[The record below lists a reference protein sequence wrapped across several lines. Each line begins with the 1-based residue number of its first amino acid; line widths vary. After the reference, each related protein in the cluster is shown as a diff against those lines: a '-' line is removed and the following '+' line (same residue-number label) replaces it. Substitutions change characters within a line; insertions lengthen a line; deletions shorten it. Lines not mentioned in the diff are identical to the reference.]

1 MASLYDITGEK
12 FFTPLASKN
21 RKVYIDT
28 ILFLKKVINELFE
41 TQENDKSKIVD
52 ILTEHLDDSVSI
64 KLYNDDSNDEIE
76 NEMDNRFKAQLL
88 ISKLEEYDWLI
99 EEPLGNGKKTLDF
112 NSHAYSF
119 IALIEE
125 LINNSKPQYT
135 SYIRI
140 IKNEIYKFDYSTI
153 DSLQIVDDNLSKEVD
168 ALRGLRS
175 DIRRYYRNITKNK
188 DKQNLE
194 LLLEEFTG
202 EYKEYFFDSAYLN
215 LKIRDNIDAVI
226 PEIEE
231 QLDNIFSDFSN
242 MEKLVAAQ
250 MKEKGFEDYTYASN
264 HIDQIRKRILT
275 NIKAIPSIIEMIDS
289 KNEKYVTRTVSVIIH
304 LIHRGEDI
312 EGILH
317 RLIDYVSKND
327 DIDESFISLF
337 EMKHYSFNA
346 LRKPRKYNPKPKPDM
361 MKLDFEMDEEV
372 KNKTLEL
379 LQEDKKY
386 NIHAVNTFVLN
397 FLTGFKSRKISDLD
411 IQSKYEFIMII
422 AIMMYSKLPNALYDL
437 DLTKERI
444 AKNGITFH
452 DFILKEKG
460 ERKNDE

>member
-12 FFTPLASKN
+12 FFTPLSSRNK
-21 RKVYIDT
+21 KVYIDT

-41 TQENDKSKIVD
+41 TQENDKTKIVD
-52 ILTEHLDDSVSI
+52 ILTEYLNNQTSI
-64 KLYNDDSNDEIE
+64 QLYNDDSNDAIE
-76 NEMDNRFKAQLL
+76 DEMDNRFKAQLL
-88 ISKLEEYDWLI
+88 INKLEEYDWLV
-99 EEPLGNGKKTLDF
+99 EEALGNGKKTLDF
-112 NSHAYSF
+112 NKHAYSF
-119 IALIEE
+119 IFLIEE
-125 LINNSKPQYT
+125 IINNSKPQYT

-140 IKNEIYKFDYSTI
+140 IKTELEQFKYNIL
-153 DSLQIVDDNLSKEVD
+153 DSLQIVDDNLKKEVD

-202 EYKEYFFDSAYLN
+202 EYKEYFFDKAYLN

-226 PEIEE
+226 PEIEDRIE
-231 QLDNIFSDFSN
+231 EIFSDFLN
-242 MEKLVAAQ
+242 MEKLVKAYSD
-250 MKEKGFEDYTYASN
+250 EKKVDYDEASN
-264 HIDQIRKRILT
+264 YVEQTRKNIMA
-275 NIKAIPSIIEMIDS
+275 NIKAIPSIIESIDS

-304 LIHRGEDI
+304 LINRGEDI

-346 LRKPRKYNPKPKPDM
+346 LSKPRKYNPKPKPDM
-361 MKLDFEMDEEV
+361 MKLDFEMDEDV

-386 NIHAVNTFVLN
+386 NINAVNNFVLN
-397 FLTGFKSRKISDLD
+397 FLTGYKNRKISELD
-411 IQSKYEFIMII
+411 INSKYEFIMII
-422 AIMMYSKLPNALYDL
+422 AIMIYSKLPNALYDL

-444 AKNGITFH
+444 VKNGVTFN

-460 ERKNDE
+460 VREDD

>member
-1 MASLYDITGEK
+1 MASLYDICGEK

-41 TQENDKSKIVD
+41 TDENDKTKIVD
-52 ILTEHLDDSVSI
+52 ILTNHLDDQVSI
-64 KLYNDDSNDEIE
+64 KLYNDDSNDEIDG
-76 NEMDNRFKAQLL
+76 EMDNRFKAQLL
-88 ISKLEEYDWLI
+88 ILKLEEYDWLV
-99 EEPLGNGKKTLDF
+99 EEALGNGKKTLDF
-112 NSHAYSF
+112 NKHAYSF

-125 LINNSKPQYT
+125 LINNSRPQYT
-135 SYIRI
+135 SYIRV

-153 DSLQIVDDNLSKEVD
+153 DSIQIVDDNLSKEVD

-194 LLLEEFTG
+194 ALLEEFTG

-215 LKIRDNIDAVI
+215 LKIRDNIDAAI

-231 QLDNIFSDFSN
+231 QLENIFSDFLN
-242 MEKLVAAQ
+242 MEKLIASL
-250 MKEKGFEDYTYASN
+250 MKEKGYEDYDKASL
-264 HIDQIRKRILT
+264 HIEEMKKRILL
-275 NIKAIPSIIEMIDS
+275 NIKSIPSIIEMIDS

-304 LIHRGEDI
+304 LINRGEDI

-317 RLIDYVSKND
+317 RLIDYVKKND

-337 EMKHYSFNA
+337 EMKHYSFDA
-346 LRKPRKYNPKPKPDM
+346 LSKPRKITQKVKPEIM
-361 MKLDFEMDEEV
+361 ALDYEMDEEV
-372 KNKTLEL
+372 KNKTLVL

-386 NIHAVNTFVLN
+386 NIHAVNEFVLS
-397 FLTGFKSRKISDLD
+397 FIKGHETRKISELD
-411 IQSKYEFIMII
+411 INSKYEFIMMI
-422 AIMMYSKLPNALYDL
+422 AIMIYSKLPSALYTI

-444 AKNGITFH
+444 IKNGVSFT

-460 ERKNDE
+460 VR

>member
-12 FFTPLASKN
+12 FFTPLSSRNK
-21 RKVYIDT
+21 KVYIDT

-41 TQENDKSKIVD
+41 TQENDKTKIVD
-52 ILTEHLDDSVSI
+52 ILTEYLNNQTSI
-64 KLYNDDSNDEIE
+64 QLYNDDSNDAIE
-76 NEMDNRFKAQLL
+76 DEMDNRFKAQLL
-88 ISKLEEYDWLI
+88 INKLEEYDWLV
-99 EEPLGNGKKTLDF
+99 EEALGNGKKTLDF
-112 NSHAYSF
+112 NKYAYSF
-119 IALIEE
+119 IFLIEE
-125 LINNSKPQYT
+125 IINNSKPQYT

-140 IKNEIYKFDYSTI
+140 IKTELEQFKYNIL
-153 DSLQIVDDNLSKEVD
+153 DSLQIVDDNLKKEVD

-202 EYKEYFFDSAYLN
+202 EYKEYFFDKAYLN

-226 PEIEE
+226 PEIEDRIE
-231 QLDNIFSDFSN
+231 EIFSDFLN
-242 MEKLVAAQ
+242 MEKLVKAYSD
-250 MKEKGFEDYTYASN
+250 EKKVDYDEASN
-264 HIDQIRKRILT
+264 YVEQTRKNIMA
-275 NIKAIPSIIEMIDS
+275 NIKAIPSIIESIDS

-304 LIHRGEDI
+304 LINRGEDI

-346 LRKPRKYNPKPKPDM
+346 LSKPRKYNPKPKPDM
-361 MKLDFEMDEEV
+361 MKLDFEMDEDV

-386 NIHAVNTFVLN
+386 NINAVNNFVLN
-397 FLTGFKSRKISDLD
+397 FLTGYKNRKISELD
-411 IQSKYEFIMII
+411 INSKYEFIMII
-422 AIMMYSKLPNALYDL
+422 AIMIYSKLPNALYDL

-444 AKNGITFH
+444 VKNGVTFN

-460 ERKNDE
+460 VREDD

>member
-12 FFTPLASKN
+12 FFTPLSSRNK
-21 RKVYIDT
+21 KVYIDT

-41 TQENDKSKIVD
+41 TQENDKTKIVD
-52 ILTEHLDDSVSI
+52 ILTEYLNNQTSI
-64 KLYNDDSNDEIE
+64 QLYNDDSNDAIE
-76 NEMDNRFKAQLL
+76 DEMDNRFKAQLL
-88 ISKLEEYDWLI
+88 INKLEEYDWLV
-99 EEPLGNGKKTLDF
+99 EEALGNGKKTLDF
-112 NSHAYSF
+112 NKHAYSF
-119 IALIEE
+119 IFLIEE
-125 LINNSKPQYT
+125 IINNSKPQYT
-135 SYIRI
+135 SYIRV
-140 IKNEIYKFDYSTI
+140 IKTELEQFKYNIL
-153 DSLQIVDDNLSKEVD
+153 DSLQIVDDNLKKEVD

-202 EYKEYFFDSAYLN
+202 EYKEYFFDKAYLN

-226 PEIEE
+226 PEIEDRIE
-231 QLDNIFSDFSN
+231 EIFSDFLN
-242 MEKLVAAQ
+242 MEKLVKAYSD
-250 MKEKGFEDYTYASN
+250 EKKVDYDEASN
-264 HIDQIRKRILT
+264 YVEQTRKNIMA
-275 NIKAIPSIIEMIDS
+275 NIKAIPSIIESIDS

-304 LIHRGEDI
+304 LINRGEDI

-346 LRKPRKYNPKPKPDM
+346 LSKPRKYNPKPKPDM
-361 MKLDFEMDEEV
+361 MKLDFEMDEDV

-386 NIHAVNTFVLN
+386 NINAVNNFVLN
-397 FLTGFKSRKISDLD
+397 FLTGYKNRKISELD
-411 IQSKYEFIMII
+411 INSKYEFIMII
-422 AIMMYSKLPNALYDL
+422 AIMIYSKLPNALYDL

-444 AKNGITFH
+444 VKNGVTFN

-460 ERKNDE
+460 VREDD

>member
-12 FFTPLASKN
+12 FFTPLSSRNK
-21 RKVYIDT
+21 KVYIDT

-41 TQENDKSKIVD
+41 TQENDKTKIVD
-52 ILTEHLDDSVSI
+52 ILTEYLNNQTSI
-64 KLYNDDSNDEIE
+64 QLYNDDSNDAIE
-76 NEMDNRFKAQLL
+76 DEMDNRFKAQLL
-88 ISKLEEYDWLI
+88 INKLEEYDWLV
-99 EEPLGNGKKTLDF
+99 EEALGNGKKTLDF
-112 NSHAYSF
+112 NKHAYSF
-119 IALIEE
+119 IFLIEE
-125 LINNSKPQYT
+125 IINNSKPQYT
-135 SYIRI
+135 SYIRV
-140 IKNEIYKFDYSTI
+140 IKTELEQFKYNIL
-153 DSLQIVDDNLSKEVD
+153 DSLQIVDDNLKKEVD

-202 EYKEYFFDSAYLN
+202 EYKEYFFDKAYLN

-226 PEIEE
+226 PEIEDRIE
-231 QLDNIFSDFSN
+231 KIFSDFLN
-242 MEKLVAAQ
+242 MEKLVKAYSD
-250 MKEKGFEDYTYASN
+250 EKKVDYDEASN
-264 HIDQIRKRILT
+264 YVEQTRKNIMA
-275 NIKAIPSIIEMIDS
+275 NIKAIPSIIESIDS

-304 LIHRGEDI
+304 LINRGEDI

-346 LRKPRKYNPKPKPDM
+346 LSKPRKYNPKPKPDM
-361 MKLDFEMDEEV
+361 MKLDFEMDEDI

-386 NIHAVNTFVLN
+386 NINAVNNFVLN
-397 FLTGFKSRKISDLD
+397 FLTGYKNRKISKLD
-411 IQSKYEFIMII
+411 INSKYEFIMII
-422 AIMMYSKLPNALYDL
+422 AIIIYSKLPNALYDL

-444 AKNGITFH
+444 VKNGVTFN

-460 ERKNDE
+460 VREDD

>member
-12 FFTPLASKN
+12 FFTPLSSRNK
-21 RKVYIDT
+21 KVYIDT
-28 ILFLKKVINELFE
+28 ILFLKRVINELFE
-41 TQENDKSKIVD
+41 TQENDKTKIVD
-52 ILTEHLDDSVSI
+52 ILTEYLNNQTSI
-64 KLYNDDSNDEIE
+64 QLYNDDSNDAIE
-76 NEMDNRFKAQLL
+76 DEMDNRFKAQLL
-88 ISKLEEYDWLI
+88 INKLEEYDWLV
-99 EEPLGNGKKTLDF
+99 EEALGNGKKTLDF
-112 NSHAYSF
+112 NKHAYSF
-119 IALIEE
+119 IFLIEE
-125 LINNSKPQYT
+125 IINNSKPQYT

-140 IKNEIYKFDYSTI
+140 IKTELEQFKYNIL
-153 DSLQIVDDNLSKEVD
+153 DSLQIVDDNLKKEVD

-202 EYKEYFFDSAYLN
+202 EYKEYFFDKAYLN

-226 PEIEE
+226 PEIEDRIE
-231 QLDNIFSDFSN
+231 EIFSDFLN
-242 MEKLVAAQ
+242 MEKLVKAYSD
-250 MKEKGFEDYTYASN
+250 EKKVDYDEASN
-264 HIDQIRKRILT
+264 YVEQTRKNIMA
-275 NIKAIPSIIEMIDS
+275 NIKAIPSIIESIDS

-304 LIHRGEDI
+304 LINRGEDI

-346 LRKPRKYNPKPKPDM
+346 LSKPRKYNPKPKPDM
-361 MKLDFEMDEEV
+361 MKLDFEMDEDV

-386 NIHAVNTFVLN
+386 NINAVNNFVLN
-397 FLTGFKSRKISDLD
+397 FLTGYKNRKISELD
-411 IQSKYEFIMII
+411 INSKYEFIMII
-422 AIMMYSKLPNALYDL
+422 AIMIYSKLPNALYDL

-444 AKNGITFH
+444 VKNGVTFN

-460 ERKNDE
+460 VREDD

>member
-12 FFTPLASKN
+12 FFTPLSSRNK
-21 RKVYIDT
+21 KVYIDT

-41 TQENDKSKIVD
+41 TQENDKTKIVD
-52 ILTEHLDDSVSI
+52 ILTEYLNNQTSI
-64 KLYNDDSNDEIE
+64 QLYNDDSNDAIE
-76 NEMDNRFKAQLL
+76 DEMDNRFKAQLL
-88 ISKLEEYDWLI
+88 INKLEEYDWLV
-99 EEPLGNGKKTLDF
+99 EEALGNGKKTLDF
-112 NSHAYSF
+112 NKHAYSF
-119 IALIEE
+119 IFLIEE
-125 LINNSKPQYT
+125 IINNSKPQYT
-135 SYIRI
+135 SYIRV
-140 IKNEIYKFDYSTI
+140 IKTELEQFKYNIL
-153 DSLQIVDDNLSKEVD
+153 DSLQIVDDNLKKEVD

-202 EYKEYFFDSAYLN
+202 EYKEYFFDKAYLN

-226 PEIEE
+226 PEIEDRIE
-231 QLDNIFSDFSN
+231 EIFSDFLN
-242 MEKLVAAQ
+242 MEKLVKAYSD
-250 MKEKGFEDYTYASN
+250 EKKVDYDDASN
-264 HIDQIRKRILT
+264 YVEQTRKNIMA
-275 NIKAIPSIIEMIDS
+275 NIKAIPSIIESIDS

-304 LIHRGEDI
+304 LINRGEDI

-346 LRKPRKYNPKPKPDM
+346 LSKPRKYNPKPKPDM
-361 MKLDFEMDEEV
+361 MKLDFEMDEDV

-379 LQEDKKY
+379 LQKDKKY
-386 NIHAVNTFVLN
+386 NINGVNNFVLN
-397 FLTGFKSRKISDLD
+397 FLTGYKNRKISELD
-411 IQSKYEFIMII
+411 INSKYEFIMII
-422 AIMMYSKLPNALYDL
+422 AIMIYSKLPNALYDL

-444 AKNGITFH
+444 VKNGVTFN

-460 ERKNDE
+460 VREDD

>member
-12 FFTPLASKN
+12 FFTPLSSRNK
-21 RKVYIDT
+21 KVYIDT

-41 TQENDKSKIVD
+41 TQENDKTKIVD
-52 ILTEHLDDSVSI
+52 ILTEYLNNQTSI
-64 KLYNDDSNDEIE
+64 QLYNDDSNDAIE
-76 NEMDNRFKAQLL
+76 DEMDNRFKAQLL
-88 ISKLEEYDWLI
+88 INKLEEYDWLV
-99 EEPLGNGKKTLDF
+99 EEALGNGKKTLDF
-112 NSHAYSF
+112 NKHAYSF
-119 IALIEE
+119 IFLIEE
-125 LINNSKPQYT
+125 IINNSKPQYT

-140 IKNEIYKFDYSTI
+140 IKTELEQFKYNIL
-153 DSLQIVDDNLSKEVD
+153 DSLQIVDDNLKKEVD

-202 EYKEYFFDSAYLN
+202 EYKEYFFDKAYLN

-226 PEIEE
+226 PEIEDRIE
-231 QLDNIFSDFSN
+231 EIFSDFLN
-242 MEKLVAAQ
+242 MEKLVKAYSD
-250 MKEKGFEDYTYASN
+250 EKKVDYDEASN
-264 HIDQIRKRILT
+264 YVEQTRKNIMA
-275 NIKAIPSIIEMIDS
+275 NIKAIPSIIESIDS

-304 LIHRGEDI
+304 LINRGEDI

-346 LRKPRKYNPKPKPDM
+346 LSKPRKYNPKPKPDM
-361 MKLDFEMDEEV
+361 MKLDFEMDEDV

-386 NIHAVNTFVLN
+386 NINAVNNFVLN
-397 FLTGFKSRKISDLD
+397 FLTGYRNRKISELD
-411 IQSKYEFIMII
+411 INSKYEFIMII
-422 AIMMYSKLPNALYDL
+422 AIMIYSKLPNALYDL

-444 AKNGITFH
+444 VKNGVTFN

-460 ERKNDE
+460 VREDD

>member
-1 MASLYDITGEK
+1 MVSLYDITGEK

-21 RKVYIDT
+21 RKIYIDT

-41 TQENDKSKIVD
+41 TQENDKTKIVD
-52 ILTEHLDDSVSI
+52 ILTEYLNNQTSI
-64 KLYNDDSNDEIE
+64 QLYNDDSNDAIE
-76 NEMDNRFKAQLL
+76 DEMDNRFKAQLL
-88 ISKLEEYDWLI
+88 INKLEEYDWLV
-99 EEPLGNGKKTLDF
+99 EEALGNGKKTLDF
-112 NSHAYSF
+112 NKHAYSF
-119 IALIEE
+119 IFLIEE
-125 LINNSKPQYT
+125 IINNSKPQYT

-140 IKNEIYKFDYSTI
+140 IKNELEQFKYNIL
-153 DSLQIVDDNLSKEVD
+153 DSLQIVDDNLKKEVD

-202 EYKEYFFDSAYLN
+202 EYKEYFFDKAYLN

-226 PEIEE
+226 PELEDRIEE
-231 QLDNIFSDFSN
+231 IFSDFLN
-242 MEKLVAAQ
+242 MEKLVKAYSD
-250 MKEKGFEDYTYASN
+250 EKKVDYDEASN
-264 HIDQIRKRILT
+264 YVEQTRKNIMA
-275 NIKAIPSIIEMIDS
+275 NIKAIPSIIESIDS

-304 LIHRGEDI
+304 LINRGEDI

-346 LRKPRKYNPKPKPDM
+346 LSKPRKYNPKPKPDM
-361 MKLDFEMDEEV
+361 MKLDFEMDENV

-386 NIHAVNTFVLN
+386 NINAVNTFVLN
-397 FLTGFKSRKISDLD
+397 FLAGYKNRKISELD
-411 IQSKYEFIMII
+411 INSKYEFIMII
-422 AIMMYSKLPNALYDL
+422 AIMIYSKLPNALYDL

-444 AKNGITFH
+444 VKNGVTFN

-460 ERKNDE
+460 VREDD

>member
-12 FFTPLASKN
+12 FFTPLSSRNK
-21 RKVYIDT
+21 KVYIDT

-41 TQENDKSKIVD
+41 TQENDKTKIVD
-52 ILTEHLDDSVSI
+52 ILTDYLNNQASI
-64 KLYNDDSNDEIE
+64 QLYNDDSNDAIE
-76 NEMDNRFKAQLL
+76 DEMDNRFKAQLL
-88 ISKLEEYDWLI
+88 INKLEEYDWLV
-99 EEPLGNGKKTLDF
+99 EEALGNGKKTLDF
-112 NSHAYSF
+112 NKHAYSF
-119 IALIEE
+119 IFLIEE
-125 LINNSKPQYT
+125 IINNSKPQYT

-140 IKNEIYKFDYSTI
+140 IKTELEQFKYNIL
-153 DSLQIVDDNLSKEVD
+153 DSLQIVDDNFKKEVD

-202 EYKEYFFDSAYLN
+202 EYKEYFFDKAYLN

-226 PEIEE
+226 PELEDRIEE
-231 QLDNIFSDFSN
+231 IFSDFLN
-242 MEKLVAAQ
+242 MEKLVKAYSD
-250 MKEKGFEDYTYASN
+250 EKKVDYDEASN
-264 HIDQIRKRILT
+264 YVEQTRKNIMA
-275 NIKAIPSIIEMIDS
+275 NIKAIPSIIESIDS

-304 LIHRGEDI
+304 LINRGEDI

-317 RLIDYVSKND
+317 RLIDYVKKND

-337 EMKHYSFNA
+337 EMKHYSFDA
-346 LRKPRKYNPKPKPDM
+346 LSKPRKYNPKPKPDM
-361 MKLDFEMDEEV
+361 MQLDFEMDEEV

-386 NIHAVNTFVLN
+386 NIYAVNEFVLN
-397 FLTGFKSRKISDLD
+397 FLNGYKTRKISDLD
-411 IQSKYEFIMII
+411 ISSKYEFIMMI
-422 AIMMYSKLPNALYDL
+422 AIMIYSKLPNALYEL
-437 DLTKERI
+437 ELSQERI
-444 AKNGITFH
+444 VKNGVTFN

-460 ERKNDE
+460 VQ

>member
-12 FFTPLASKN
+12 FFTPLSSRNK
-21 RKVYIDT
+21 KVYIDT

-41 TQENDKSKIVD
+41 TQENDKTKIVD
-52 ILTEHLDDSVSI
+52 ILTDYLNNQASI
-64 KLYNDDSNDEIE
+64 QLYNDDSNDAIE
-76 NEMDNRFKAQLL
+76 DEMDNRFKAQLL
-88 ISKLEEYDWLI
+88 INKLEEYDWLV
-99 EEPLGNGKKTLDF
+99 EEALGNGKKTLDF
-112 NSHAYSF
+112 NKHAYSF
-119 IALIEE
+119 IFLIEE
-125 LINNSKPQYT
+125 IINNSKPQYT

-140 IKNEIYKFDYSTI
+140 IKTELEQFKYNIL
-153 DSLQIVDDNLSKEVD
+153 DSLQIVDDNLKKEVD

-202 EYKEYFFDSAYLN
+202 EYKEYFFDKAYLN

-226 PEIEE
+226 PELEDRIEE
-231 QLDNIFSDFSN
+231 IFSDFLN
-242 MEKLVAAQ
+242 MEKLVKAYSD
-250 MKEKGFEDYTYASN
+250 EKKVDYDEASN
-264 HIDQIRKRILT
+264 YVEQTRKNIMA
-275 NIKAIPSIIEMIDS
+275 NIKAIPSIIESIDS

-304 LIHRGEDI
+304 LINRGEDI

-317 RLIDYVSKND
+317 RLIDYVKKND

-337 EMKHYSFNA
+337 EMKHYSFDA
-346 LRKPRKYNPKPKPDM
+346 LSKPRKYNPRPKPDM
-361 MKLDFEMDEEV
+361 MQLDFEMDEEV

-386 NIHAVNTFVLN
+386 NIYAVNEFVLN
-397 FLTGFKSRKISDLD
+397 FLNGYKTRKISDLD
-411 IQSKYEFIMII
+411 ISSKYEFIMMI
-422 AIMMYSKLPNALYDL
+422 AIMIYSKLPNALYEL
-437 DLTKERI
+437 ELSQERI
-444 AKNGITFH
+444 VKNGVTFN

-460 ERKNDE
+460 VQ

>member
-12 FFTPLASKN
+12 FFTPLSSRNK
-21 RKVYIDT
+21 KVYIDT

-41 TQENDKSKIVD
+41 TQENDKTKIVD
-52 ILTEHLDDSVSI
+52 ILTDYLNNQASI
-64 KLYNDDSNDEIE
+64 QLYNDDSNDAFED
-76 NEMDNRFKAQLL
+76 EMDNRFKAQLL
-88 ISKLEEYDWLI
+88 INKLEEYDWLV
-99 EEPLGNGKKTLDF
+99 EEALGNGKKTLDF
-112 NSHAYSF
+112 NKHAYSF
-119 IALIEE
+119 IFLIEE
-125 LINNSKPQYT
+125 IINNSKPQYT

-140 IKNEIYKFDYSTI
+140 IKTELEQFKYNIL
-153 DSLQIVDDNLSKEVD
+153 DSLQIVDDNLKKEVD

-202 EYKEYFFDSAYLN
+202 EYKEYFFDKAYLN

-226 PEIEE
+226 PELEDRIEE
-231 QLDNIFSDFSN
+231 IFSDFLN
-242 MEKLVAAQ
+242 MEKLVKAYSD
-250 MKEKGFEDYTYASN
+250 EKKVDYDEASN
-264 HIDQIRKRILT
+264 YVEQTRKNIMA
-275 NIKAIPSIIEMIDS
+275 NIKAIPSIIESIDS

-304 LIHRGEDI
+304 LINRGEDI

-317 RLIDYVSKND
+317 RLIDYVKKND

-337 EMKHYSFNA
+337 EMKHYSFDA
-346 LRKPRKYNPKPKPDM
+346 LSKPRKYNPKPKPDM
-361 MKLDFEMDEEV
+361 MQLDFEMDEEV

-386 NIHAVNTFVLN
+386 NIYAVNEFVLN
-397 FLTGFKSRKISDLD
+397 FLNGYKTRKISDLD
-411 IQSKYEFIMII
+411 ISSKYEFIMMI
-422 AIMMYSKLPNALYDL
+422 AIMIYSKLPNALYEL
-437 DLTKERI
+437 ELSQERI
-444 AKNGITFH
+444 VKNGVTFN

-460 ERKNDE
+460 VQ

>member
-12 FFTPLASKN
+12 FFTPLSSRNK
-21 RKVYIDT
+21 KVYIDT

-41 TQENDKSKIVD
+41 TQENDKTKIVD
-52 ILTEHLDDSVSI
+52 ILTDYLNNQASI
-64 KLYNDDSNDEIE
+64 QLYNDDSNDEIE
-76 NEMDNRFKAQLL
+76 DEMDNRFKAQLL
-88 ISKLEEYDWLI
+88 INKLEEYDWLV
-99 EEPLGNGKKTLDF
+99 EEALGNGKKTLDF
-112 NSHAYSF
+112 NKHAYSF
-119 IALIEE
+119 IFLIEE
-125 LINNSKPQYT
+125 IINNSKPQYT

-140 IKNEIYKFDYSTI
+140 IKTELEQFKYNIL
-153 DSLQIVDDNLSKEVD
+153 DSLQIVDDNLKKEVD

-202 EYKEYFFDSAYLN
+202 EYKEYFFDKAYLN

-226 PEIEE
+226 PELEDRIEE
-231 QLDNIFSDFSN
+231 IFSDFLN
-242 MEKLVAAQ
+242 MEKLVKAYSD
-250 MKEKGFEDYTYASN
+250 EKKVDYDDASN
-264 HIDQIRKRILT
+264 YVEQTRKNIMA
-275 NIKAIPSIIEMIDS
+275 NIKAIPSIIESIDS

-304 LIHRGEDI
+304 LINRGEDI

-317 RLIDYVSKND
+317 RLIDYVKKND

-337 EMKHYSFNA
+337 EMKHYSFDA
-346 LRKPRKYNPKPKPDM
+346 LSKPRKYNPKPKPDM
-361 MKLDFEMDEEV
+361 MQLDFEMDEEV

-386 NIHAVNTFVLN
+386 NIYAVNEFVLN
-397 FLTGFKSRKISDLD
+397 FLNGYKTRKISDLD
-411 IQSKYEFIMII
+411 ISSKYEFIMMI
-422 AIMMYSKLPNALYDL
+422 AIMIYSKLPNALYEL
-437 DLTKERI
+437 ELSQERI
-444 AKNGITFH
+444 VKNGVTFN

-460 ERKNDE
+460 VQ

>member
-12 FFTPLASKN
+12 FFTPLSSRNK
-21 RKVYIDT
+21 KVYIDT

-41 TQENDKSKIVD
+41 TQENDKTKIVD
-52 ILTEHLDDSVSI
+52 ILTEYLNNQTSI
-64 KLYNDDSNDEIE
+64 QLYNDDSNDAIE
-76 NEMDNRFKAQLL
+76 DEMDNRFKAQLL
-88 ISKLEEYDWLI
+88 INKLEEYDWLV
-99 EEPLGNGKKTLDF
+99 EEALGDGKKTLDF
-112 NSHAYSF
+112 NKHAYSF
-119 IALIEE
+119 IFLIEE
-125 LINNSKPQYT
+125 IINNSKPQYT

-140 IKNEIYKFDYSTI
+140 IKTELEQFKYNIL
-153 DSLQIVDDNLSKEVD
+153 DSLQIVDDNLKKEVD

-202 EYKEYFFDSAYLN
+202 EYKEYFFDKAYLN

-226 PEIEE
+226 PEIEDRIE
-231 QLDNIFSDFSN
+231 EIFSDFLN
-242 MEKLVAAQ
+242 MEKLVKAYSD
-250 MKEKGFEDYTYASN
+250 EKKVDYDEASN
-264 HIDQIRKRILT
+264 YVEQTRKNIMA
-275 NIKAIPSIIEMIDS
+275 NIKAIPSIIESIDS

-304 LIHRGEDI
+304 LINRGEDI

-346 LRKPRKYNPKPKPDM
+346 LSKPRKYNPKPKPDM
-361 MKLDFEMDEEV
+361 MKLDFEMDEDV

-386 NIHAVNTFVLN
+386 NINAVNNFVLN
-397 FLTGFKSRKISDLD
+397 FLTGYKNRKISELD
-411 IQSKYEFIMII
+411 INSKYEFIMII
-422 AIMMYSKLPNALYDL
+422 AIMIYSKLPNALYDL

-444 AKNGITFH
+444 VKNGVTFN

-460 ERKNDE
+460 VREDD

>member
-12 FFTPLASKN
+12 FFTPLSSRNK
-21 RKVYIDT
+21 KVYIDT

-41 TQENDKSKIVD
+41 TQENDKTKIVD
-52 ILTEHLDDSVSI
+52 ILTEYLNNQTSI
-64 KLYNDDSNDEIE
+64 QLYNDDSNDAIE
-76 NEMDNRFKAQLL
+76 DEMDNRFKAQLL
-88 ISKLEEYDWLI
+88 INKLEEYDWLV
-99 EEPLGNGKKTLDF
+99 EEALGNGKKTLDF
-112 NSHAYSF
+112 SKHAYSF
-119 IALIEE
+119 IFLIEE
-125 LINNSKPQYT
+125 IINNSKPQYT
-135 SYIRI
+135 SYIRV
-140 IKNEIYKFDYSTI
+140 IKTELEQFKYNIL
-153 DSLQIVDDNLSKEVD
+153 DSLQIVDDNLKKEVD

-202 EYKEYFFDSAYLN
+202 EYKEYFFDKAYLN

-226 PEIEE
+226 PEIEDRIE
-231 QLDNIFSDFSN
+231 EIFSDFLN
-242 MEKLVAAQ
+242 MEKLVKAYSD
-250 MKEKGFEDYTYASN
+250 EKKVDYDEASN
-264 HIDQIRKRILT
+264 YVEQTRKNIMA
-275 NIKAIPSIIEMIDS
+275 NIKAIPSIIESIDS

-304 LIHRGEDI
+304 LINRGEDI

-346 LRKPRKYNPKPKPDM
+346 LSKPRKYNPKPKPDM
-361 MKLDFEMDEEV
+361 MKLDFEMDEDV

-386 NIHAVNTFVLN
+386 NINAVNNFVLN
-397 FLTGFKSRKISDLD
+397 FLTGYKNRKISELD
-411 IQSKYEFIMII
+411 INSKYEFIMII
-422 AIMMYSKLPNALYDL
+422 AIMIYSKLPNALYDL

-444 AKNGITFH
+444 VKNGVTFN

-460 ERKNDE
+460 VR

>member
-12 FFTPLASKN
+12 FFTPLSSRNK
-21 RKVYIDT
+21 KVYIDT

-41 TQENDKSKIVD
+41 TQENDKTKIVD
-52 ILTEHLDDSVSI
+52 ILTEYLNNQTSI
-64 KLYNDDSNDEIE
+64 QLYNDDSNDAIE
-76 NEMDNRFKAQLL
+76 DEMDNRFKAQLL
-88 ISKLEEYDWLI
+88 INKLEEYDWLV
-99 EEPLGNGKKTLDF
+99 EEALGNGKKTLDF
-112 NSHAYSF
+112 NKHAYSF
-119 IALIEE
+119 IFLIEE
-125 LINNSKPQYT
+125 IINNSKPQYT
-135 SYIRI
+135 SYIRV
-140 IKNEIYKFDYSTI
+140 IKTELEQFKYNIL
-153 DSLQIVDDNLSKEVD
+153 DSLQIVDDNLKKEVD

-202 EYKEYFFDSAYLN
+202 EYKEYFFDKAYLN

-226 PEIEE
+226 PEIEDRIE
-231 QLDNIFSDFSN
+231 KIFSDFLN
-242 MEKLVAAQ
+242 MEKLVKAYSD
-250 MKEKGFEDYTYASN
+250 EKKVDYDEASN
-264 HIDQIRKRILT
+264 YVEQTRKNIMA
-275 NIKAIPSIIEMIDS
+275 NIKAIPSIIESIDS

-304 LIHRGEDI
+304 LINRGEDI

-346 LRKPRKYNPKPKPDM
+346 LSKPRKYNPKPKPDM
-361 MKLDFEMDEEV
+361 MKLDFEMDEDV

-386 NIHAVNTFVLN
+386 NINAVNNFVLN
-397 FLTGFKSRKISDLD
+397 FLTGYKNRKISELD
-411 IQSKYEFIMII
+411 INSKYEFIMII
-422 AIMMYSKLPNALYDL
+422 AIMIYSKLPNALYDL

-444 AKNGITFH
+444 VKNGVTFN

-460 ERKNDE
+460 VREDD

>member
-12 FFTPLASKN
+12 FFTPLSSRNK
-21 RKVYIDT
+21 KVYIDT

-41 TQENDKSKIVD
+41 TQENDKTKIVD
-52 ILTEHLDDSVSI
+52 ILTEYLNNQTSI
-64 KLYNDDSNDEIE
+64 QLYNDDSNDAIE
-76 NEMDNRFKAQLL
+76 DEMDNRFKAQLL
-88 ISKLEEYDWLI
+88 INKLEEYDWLV
-99 EEPLGNGKKTLDF
+99 EEALGNGKKTLDF
-112 NSHAYSF
+112 NKHAYSF
-119 IALIEE
+119 IFLIEE
-125 LINNSKPQYT
+125 IINNSKPQYT

-140 IKNEIYKFDYSTI
+140 IKTELEQFKYNIL
-153 DSLQIVDDNLSKEVD
+153 DSLQIVDDNLKKEVD

-202 EYKEYFFDSAYLN
+202 EYKEYFFDKAYLN

-226 PEIEE
+226 PEIEDRIDE
-231 QLDNIFSDFSN
+231 IFSDFLN
-242 MEKLVAAQ
+242 MEKLVKAYSD
-250 MKEKGFEDYTYASN
+250 EKKVDYDEASN
-264 HIDQIRKRILT
+264 YVEQTRKNIMA
-275 NIKAIPSIIEMIDS
+275 NIKAIPSIIESIDS

-304 LIHRGEDI
+304 LINRGEDI

-337 EMKHYSFNA
+337 EMKHYSFNS
-346 LRKPRKYNPKPKPDM
+346 LSKPRKYNPKPKPDM
-361 MKLDFEMDEEV
+361 MKLDFEMDEDV

-386 NIHAVNTFVLN
+386 NINAVNNFVLN
-397 FLTGFKSRKISDLD
+397 FLTGYKNRKISELD
-411 IQSKYEFIMII
+411 INSKYEFIMII
-422 AIMMYSKLPNALYDL
+422 AIMIYSKLPNALYDL

-444 AKNGITFH
+444 VKNGVTFN

-460 ERKNDE
+460 VREDD

>member
-1 MASLYDITGEK
+1 MATLYDITGEK
-12 FFTPLASKN
+12 FFTPLSSRNK
-21 RKVYIDT
+21 KVYIDT

-41 TQENDKSKIVD
+41 TQENDKTKIVD
-52 ILTEHLDDSVSI
+52 ILTEYLNNQTSI
-64 KLYNDDSNDEIE
+64 QLYNDDSNDAIE
-76 NEMDNRFKAQLL
+76 DEMDNRFKAQLL
-88 ISKLEEYDWLI
+88 INKLEEYDWLV
-99 EEPLGNGKKTLDF
+99 EEALGNGKKTLDF
-112 NSHAYSF
+112 NKHAYSF
-119 IALIEE
+119 IFLIEE
-125 LINNSKPQYT
+125 IINNSKPQYT

-140 IKNEIYKFDYSTI
+140 IKNELEQFKYNIL
-153 DSLQIVDDNLSKEVD
+153 DSLQIVDDNLKKEVD

-202 EYKEYFFDSAYLN
+202 EYKEYFFDKAYLN

-226 PEIEE
+226 PELEDRIEE
-231 QLDNIFSDFSN
+231 IFSDFLN
-242 MEKLVAAQ
+242 MEKLVKAYSD
-250 MKEKGFEDYTYASN
+250 EKKVDYDEASN
-264 HIDQIRKRILT
+264 YVEQTRKNIMA
-275 NIKAIPSIIEMIDS
+275 NIKAIPSIIESIDS

-304 LIHRGEDI
+304 LINRGEDI

-346 LRKPRKYNPKPKPDM
+346 LSKPRKYNPKPKPDM
-361 MKLDFEMDEEV
+361 MKLDFEMDEDV

-386 NIHAVNTFVLN
+386 NINAVNNFVLN
-397 FLTGFKSRKISDLD
+397 FLTGYKNRKISELD
-411 IQSKYEFIMII
+411 INSKYEFIMII
-422 AIMMYSKLPNALYDL
+422 AIMIYSKLPNALYDL

-444 AKNGITFH
+444 VKNGVTFN

-460 ERKNDE
+460 VREDD

>member
-21 RKVYIDT
+21 KKIYIDT

-41 TQENDKSKIVD
+41 TQENDKTKIVD
-52 ILTEHLDDSVSI
+52 ILTDYLDNQANI
-64 KLYNDDSNDEIE
+64 KLYNDESNDEIDT
-76 NEMDNRFKAQLL
+76 EMDNRFKAQLL
-88 ISKLEEYDWLI
+88 INKLEEYDWLV
-99 EEPLGNGKKTLDF
+99 EEALGNGKKTLDF
-112 NSHAYSF
+112 NKHAYSF
-119 IALIEE
+119 IFLIEE
-125 LINNSKPQYT
+125 IINNSKPQYT

-140 IKNEIYKFDYSTI
+140 IKTELEQFKYNIL
-153 DSLQIVDDNLSKEVD
+153 DSLQIVDDNLKKEVD

-202 EYKEYFFDSAYLN
+202 EYKEYFFDKAYLN

-226 PEIEE
+226 PELEDRIEE
-231 QLDNIFSDFSN
+231 IFSDFLN
-242 MEKLVAAQ
+242 MEKLVKAYSD
-250 MKEKGFEDYTYASN
+250 EKKVDYDEASN
-264 HIDQIRKRILT
+264 YVEQTRKNIMA
-275 NIKAIPSIIEMIDS
+275 NIKAIPSIIESIDS

-304 LIHRGEDI
+304 LINRGEDI

-317 RLIDYVSKND
+317 RLIDYVKKND

-337 EMKHYSFNA
+337 EMKHYSFDA
-346 LRKPRKYNPKPKPDM
+346 LSKPRKYNPRPKPDM
-361 MKLDFEMDEEV
+361 MQLDFEMDEEV

-379 LQEDKKY
+379 LQEDKKH
-386 NIHAVNTFVLN
+386 NIYAVNEFVLN
-397 FLTGFKSRKISDLD
+397 FLSGYKTRKISDLD
-411 IQSKYEFIMII
+411 ISSKYEFIMMI
-422 AIMMYSKLPNALYDL
+422 AIMIYSKLPNALYEL
-437 DLTKERI
+437 ELSQERI
-444 AKNGITFH
+444 VKNGVTFN

-460 ERKNDE
+460 VQ